1 MLIKYLSREGGKAGS
16 DAKFVILGHSTGCQD
31 AVAHCKSYFLP
42 SPVPFHDVSHL
53 FPLSAPS
60 SPFALCSMRQAWS
73 LADCRR

>member
-42 SPVPFHDVSHL
+42 SPVPFHDVFHL
-53 FPLSAPS
+53 FSSFGSIFSYPS
-60 SPFALCSMRQAWS
+60 VLDASSME
-73 LADCRR
+73 LG